1 MDNEIM
7 NYDSAKNIIRRDL
20 ESMSRKF
27 ITIGYY
33 LKLIRDNEMYRQ
45 DGFRDIW
52 EFAQNTYGISKS
64 TCSRWMSM
72 NDKFSQG
79 GNSPYL
85 KEEYRDFG
93 KSQLQEMLYL
103 TDEQMEQARP
113 DMTAKEIREIRK
125 PEEPKRELK
134 KPDETEREYLNSAA
148 KCLISSWRAWFLQD
162 FTNRVMQV
170 DTSPKE
176 IKKKLERRSRTIYFS
191 TDKGFGHINL
201 FDDCVQVWNEES
213 NCIGD
218 FDWFYLAAAIQ
229 SMWSETIIEDSQ
241 KKQESQEKIR
251 PYDRGCITGKSPS
264 GNCVCCGKGGVECC
278 TQCKEK
284 CNGECGWIDAAIVQQ
299 DPEEQIQGQMEI
311 QDYPEVLPEEKTG
324 KCLHREE
331 MLCTL
336 SEKGKRTPG
345 TGEDCYEKCCW
356 ECPKHGDCNLECIA
370 SSDREQQEPVAPSQ
384 QEEDQEDYMNPP
396 EDLDTEE
403 IAEIIEAVAYADP
416 EEKYEELSDKTDME
430 LLRDL
435 LDGAQNML
443 KTMNEAYTEN
453 DIRVRKQKLM
463 IGAYAGMIADLDQ
476 DDISEDTQPELP
488 FFKNNDQRK
497 EWLRN
502 YQAWGLWYEDKNIG
516 ARYYKYDFDN
526 GARLIAEEYTRSAT
540 EWYEEH
546 TISYL
551 HLVGGPEPP
560 KDKSGCVPKWNRHE
574 IYDKYPNSETELVE
588 FLKYIQKER

>member
-52 EFAQNTYGISKS
+52 EFAQDTYGISKS
-64 TCSRWMSM
+64 TCSRWMAM

-85 KEEYRDFG
+85 KKEYRDFG

-125 PEEPKRELK
+125 PETPKIELK
-134 KPDETEREYLNSAA
+134 KPDETEREYLKSAA

-191 TDKGFGHINL
+191 TNKGFGRINL
-201 FDDCVQVWNEES
+201 FDDCVQVWNER
-213 NCIGD
+213 NDCIGD

-229 SMWSETIIEDSQ
+229 SMWNIVAMENAQENQ
-241 KKQESQEKIR
+241 KESIAPAQQE
-251 PYDRGCITGKSPS
+251 
-264 GNCVCCGKGGVECC
+264 
-278 TQCKEK
+278 
-284 CNGECGWIDAAIVQQ
+284 
-299 DPEEQIQGQMEI
+299 PEEQIQGQMEI
-311 QDYPEVLPEEKTG
+311 LPEEKTE

-336 SEKGKRTPG
+336 SEKEKRTPG
-345 TGEDCYEKCCW
+345 TGEGCHEKCCW
-356 ECPKHGDCNLECIA
+356 ECPDHGNCNMECI
-370 SSDREQQEPVAPSQ
+370 SSSSREQQETVAVAQ

-396 EDLDTEE
+396 EYLDTEE
-403 IAEIIEAVAYADP
+403 AAEDIIAPADS

-435 LDGAQNML
+435 LTGAQNLL
-443 KTMNEAYTEN
+443 KIMSESYTEN
-453 DIRVRKQKLM
+453 DVRVRKQKLM

-476 DDISEDTQPELP
+476 EDIPETIQPELP
-488 FFKNNDQRK
+488 YFKNNDQRK

-502 YQAWGLWYEDKNIG
+502 YQDWGLWYEDANIG

-526 GARLIAEEYTRSAT
+526 GARLIAETYVQPEGVGYFIPESC
-540 EWYEEH
+540 
-546 TISYL
+546 YL
-551 HLVGGPEPP
+551 HLIGGPVDS
-560 KDKSGCVPKWNRHE
+560 KNKWSVHAN
-574 IYDKYPNSETELVE
+574 YCKYPNSETELIE
-588 FLKYIQKER
+588 FLKYIQKEQKNG

>member
-7 NYDSAKNIIRRDL
+7 SYDSAKSIIRRDL

-33 LKLIRDNEMYRQ
+33 LKLIRDKEMYRQ

-52 EFAQNTYGISKS
+52 EFAQDTYDISKS
-64 TCSRWMSM
+64 TCSRWMAM

-134 KPDETEREYLNSAA
+134 KPDETERQYLNNAA
-148 KCLISSWRAWFLQD
+148 KHLISSWHDWFLQD
-162 FTNRVMQV
+162 FMKRVMQV
-170 DTSPKE
+170 DESPKE
-176 IKKKLERRSRTIYFS
+176 IKKKLEGKSRYYYFS
-191 TDKGFGHINL
+191 TDKGTGHINL

-213 NCIGD
+213 DCIGD

-229 SMWSETIIEDSQ
+229 SMWSETILEDSQ
-241 KKQESQEKIR
+241 KKQGSQEKIR

-264 GNCVCCGKGGVECC
+264 GNCVCCGKDGVECC
-278 TQCKEK
+278 AQCKEK
-284 CNGECGWIDAAIVQQ
+284 CNGRCGWIDVAPAQQ
-299 DPEEQIQGQMEI
+299 ESEEQIQGQMEI
-311 QDYPEVLPEEKTG
+311 QDYPEILPEE
-324 KCLHREE
+324 
-331 MLCTL
+331 
-336 SEKGKRTPG
+336 
-345 TGEDCYEKCCW
+345 Y
-356 ECPKHGDCNLECIA
+356 IA
-370 SSDREQQEPVAPSQ
+370 SDSREQQGIVAMAQ
-384 QEEDQEDYMNPP
+384 QEESEQELFINPP
-396 EDLDTEE
+396 EICEKTVET
-403 IAEIIEAVAYADP
+403 INPADP
-416 EEKYEELSDKTDME
+416 EERYEELSDETDME
-430 LLRDL
+430 LLRNL
-435 LDGAQNML
+435 LEEAKRLL
-443 KTMNEAYTEN
+443 KIMNEAYTEK

-476 DDISEDTQPELP
+476 EDIPETIQPELP
-488 FFKNNDQRK
+488 LFKNNDQRK

-502 YQAWGLWYEDKNIG
+502 YQAWDIWYEDKNIG

-526 GARLIAEEYTRSAT
+526 GAQLIAEEYTRPAT
-540 EWYEEH
+540 DWYEEH
-546 TISYL
+546 DISYL

-574 IYDKYPNSETELVE
+574 VYDKFPSNETELVE
-588 FLKYIQKER
+588 FLKYVQKEQKYG

>member
-7 NYDSAKNIIRRDL
+7 SYDSAKSIIRRDL

-52 EFAQNTYGISKS
+52 EFAQDTYGISKS
-64 TCSRWMSM
+64 TCSRWMAM

-125 PEEPKRELK
+125 PETPKIELK
-134 KPDETEREYLNSAA
+134 KPDETERQYLNNAA
-148 KCLISSWRAWFLQD
+148 KHLISSWHDWFLQD
-162 FTNRVMQV
+162 FMKRVMQV
-170 DTSPKE
+170 DESPKE
-176 IKKKLERRSRTIYFS
+176 IKKKLEGKSRYYYFS
-191 TDKGFGHINL
+191 TDKGTGHINL

-229 SMWSETIIEDSQ
+229 SMWSETILEDSQ
-241 KKQESQEKIR
+241 KKQDPHEKEKIR

-264 GNCVCCGKGGVECC
+264 RNCVCCGKDGVECC
-278 TQCKEK
+278 AECKKE
-284 CNGECGWIDAAIVQQ
+284 CNGRCGWLDIALAQQ
-299 DPEEQIQGQMEI
+299 EFEEQIQGQMEI
-311 QDYPEVLPEEKTG
+311 QDYPEILPEE
-324 KCLHREE
+324 
-331 MLCTL
+331 
-336 SEKGKRTPG
+336 
-345 TGEDCYEKCCW
+345 Y
-356 ECPKHGDCNLECIA
+356 IV
-370 SSDREQQEPVAPSQ
+370 SDSREQQEIVAMAQ
-384 QEEDQEDYMNPP
+384 QEESDQELFMNPP
-396 EDLDTEE
+396 EICEKTV
-403 IAEIIEAVAYADP
+403 EIINPADP
-416 EEKYEELSDKTDME
+416 EERYEELSDKTDME
-430 LLRDL
+430 LLRNL
-435 LDGAQNML
+435 LEEAKRLL
-443 KTMNEAYTEN
+443 KIMNEAYTEK

-476 DDISEDTQPELP
+476 EDIPEDTQPELP

-516 ARYYKYDFDN
+516 ARYYKYDFGN
-526 GARLIAEEYTRSAT
+526 GARLIAEEYTRPAT
-540 EWYEEH
+540 DWYEEH
-546 TISYL
+546 AISYL

-574 IYDKYPNSETELVE
+574 VYDKFPSNETELVE
-588 FLKYIQKER
+588 FLKYVQKEQKYG

>member
-1 MDNEIM
+1 MENELVS
-7 NYDSAKNIIRRDL
+7 YDSAKSIIRRDL

-33 LKLIRDNEMYRQ
+33 LKMIRDNEMYRQ

-52 EFAQNTYGISKS
+52 EFAQDTYGISKS
-64 TCSRWMSM
+64 TCSRWMAM

-125 PEEPKRELK
+125 PETPKMELK
-134 KPDETEREYLNSAA
+134 KPDEMERQYLNNAA
-148 KCLISSWRAWFLQD
+148 KRLISSWRVWFLQD
-162 FTNRVMQV
+162 FTNRVLQV
-170 DTSPKE
+170 DISPKE
-176 IKKKLERRSRTIYFS
+176 IKKKLEGKSRTFYFS
-191 TDKGFGHINL
+191 TDKGSGHVNL
-201 FDDCVQVWNEES
+201 FDDCVQVWNE
-213 NCIGD
+213 NNDCIGD

-229 SMWSETIIEDSQ
+229 SMWNEVILEKAE
-241 KKQESQEKIR
+241 KKTK
-251 PYDRGCITGKSPS
+251 PYDRSCITGKSPS

-278 TQCKEK
+278 AQCKEK

-311 QDYPEVLPEEKTG
+311 QDYPEIFPEE
-324 KCLHREE
+324 H
-331 MLCTL
+331 
-336 SEKGKRTPG
+336 
-345 TGEDCYEKCCW
+345 
-356 ECPKHGDCNLECIA
+356 IA
-370 SSDREQQEPVAPSQ
+370 SDSREQQGIVAMAQ
-384 QEEDQEDYMNPP
+384 QEESDQEPFMNPP
-396 EDLDTEE
+396 EIHEE
-403 IAEIIEAVAYADP
+403 TVEIIDPADP

-430 LLRDL
+430 LLREL
-435 LDGAQNML
+435 LDGAHGML
-443 KTMNEAYTEN
+443 KLMDESYTEN
-453 DIRVRKQKLM
+453 DVRVRKQKLM

-476 DDISEDTQPELP
+476 EDILETIRPELP
-488 FFKNNDQRK
+488 LFKNNDQRK
-497 EWLRN
+497 EWLRK
-502 YQAWGLWYEDKNIG
+502 YQAWGLWYEDENIG

-526 GARLIAEEYTRSAT
+526 GARLIAEEYTRPAT
-540 EWYEEH
+540 EWYGEH
-546 TISYL
+546 VTSYL
-551 HLVGGPEPP
+551 HLVGGPEPL

-574 IYDKYPNSETELVE
+574 VYDKYPNSETELVE

>member
-33 LKLIRDNEMYRQ
+33 LKMIRDNEMYRQ
-45 DGFRDIW
+45 DGFRDIR
-52 EFAQNTYGISKS
+52 EFAQDTYGISKS
-64 TCSRWMSM
+64 TCSRWMAM
-72 NDKFSQG
+72 NDKFSQD

-125 PEEPKRELK
+125 PEAPKIELK
-134 KPDETEREYLNSAA
+134 KPDETERKYLNDAA
-148 KCLISSWRAWFLQD
+148 KHLISSWRVWFLQD
-162 FTNRVMQV
+162 FTNRVLQV
-170 DTSPKE
+170 DRSPME
-176 IKKKLERRSRTIYFS
+176 IKKKIEGKSRSYYFR
-191 TDKGFGHINL
+191 TDKGNGHINL
-201 FDDCVQVWNEES
+201 FDDYVQIWNERS
-213 NCIGD
+213 DCIGD

-229 SMWSETIIEDSQ
+229 SMWNEVILEKAE
-241 KKQESQEKIR
+241 KKTK

-278 TQCKEK
+278 AQCKEK

-311 QDYPEVLPEEKTG
+311 QDYPEIFPEE
-324 KCLHREE
+324 H
-331 MLCTL
+331 
-336 SEKGKRTPG
+336 
-345 TGEDCYEKCCW
+345 
-356 ECPKHGDCNLECIA
+356 IA
-370 SSDREQQEPVAPSQ
+370 SDSREQQEIVAMAQ
-384 QEEDQEDYMNPP
+384 QEESDQELFMNPP
-396 EDLDTEE
+396 EICEKTVET
-403 IAEIIEAVAYADP
+403 INPADP
-416 EEKYEELSDKTDME
+416 EERYEELSDETDME
-430 LLRDL
+430 LLRNL
-435 LDGAQNML
+435 LEEAKRLL
-443 KTMNEAYTEN
+443 KIMNEAYTEK

-476 DDISEDTQPELP
+476 EDIPEAIQPELP
-488 FFKNNDQRK
+488 LFKNNDQRK

-502 YQAWGLWYEDKNIG
+502 HQAWGLWYEDKNIG

-526 GARLIAEEYTRSAT
+526 GARLIAEEYTRPAT
-540 EWYEEH
+540 DWYEEH

-551 HLVGGPEPP
+551 HLVGGPEPL

>member
-1 MDNEIM
+1 MDNEIT
-7 NYDSAKNIIRRDL
+7 NYDNAKNIIRRDL

-33 LKLIRDNEMYRQ
+33 LKMIRDNEMYRQ
-45 DGFRDIW
+45 DGFKDIW
-52 EFAQNTYGISKS
+52 EFAQDTYGISKS
-64 TCSRWMSM
+64 TCSRWMTM
-72 NDKFSQG
+72 NDKFSRD

-125 PEEPKRELK
+125 PRIPIIKPKKREK
-134 KPDETEREYLNSAA
+134 EYLNAFA
-148 KCLISSWRAWFLQD
+148 RHLIQAQYEWFLED
-162 FTNRVMQV
+162 YTNRVLQV
-170 DTSPKE
+170 EKSPE
-176 IKKKLERRSRTIYFS
+176 ELRRHLGPSRMTQYFP
-191 TDKGFGHINL
+191 TDIGNARIDMHEDYIQL
-201 FDDCVQVWNEES
+201 WNENWQNLGCFE
-213 NCIGD
+213 
-218 FDWFYLAAAIQ
+218 WFYLAAAIQ
-229 SMWSETIIEDSQ
+229 SMWGEVILE
-241 KKQESQEKIR
+241 KAQEKAK
-251 PYDRGCITGKSPS
+251 PYDRGCITGKNPN
-264 GNCVCCGKGGVECC
+264 GNCVCCGYNGAECC
-278 TQCKEK
+278 AECQKG
-284 CNGECGWIDAAIVQQ
+284 CNGRCGWIDAAIVQQ
-299 DPEEQIQGQMEI
+299 NPEEQIQGQMEI
-311 QDYPEVLPEEKTG
+311 QDYPEDLPEEKTG

-356 ECPKHGDCNLECIA
+356 ECPKHGDCHLECIA
-370 SSDREQQEPVAPSQ
+370 SSDREQQESVAPSQ
-384 QEEDQEDYMNPP
+384 QGEDQEDYMNPP
-396 EDLDTEE
+396 EDLDIEETAEE
-403 IAEIIEAVAYADP
+403 IIDPADP

-430 LLRDL
+430 LLKEL
-435 LDGAQNML
+435 LDGAQEIL
-443 KTMNEAYTEN
+443 KLMDESYTEN
-453 DIRVRKQKLM
+453 DVRVRKQKLM

-476 DDISEDTQPELP
+476 EDIPETIQPELP
-488 FFKNNDQRK
+488 LFKNNDQRK

-502 YQAWGLWYEDKNIG
+502 YQAWGLWYEDTHIG

-526 GARLIAEEYTRSAT
+526 GALLIAEEYTRPAT
-540 EWYEEH
+540 DWYEEH

-551 HLVGGPEPP
+551 HLVGGPEPL

-574 IYDKYPNSETELVE
+574 VYDKHPNSETELVE

>member
-1 MDNEIM
+1 MENELVS
-7 NYDSAKNIIRRDL
+7 YDSAKSIIRRDL

-52 EFAQNTYGISKS
+52 EFAQDTYGISKS
-64 TCSRWMSM
+64 TCSRWMAM

-134 KPDETEREYLNSAA
+134 KPDETEKQYLKSAA
-148 KCLISSWRAWFLQD
+148 KRLIICWHVWFLQD
-162 FTNRVMQV
+162 YMNRVMQV
-170 DTSPKE
+170 DRSPKE
-176 IKKKLERRSRTIYFS
+176 IKKKIEGKSRCYYFQ
-191 TDKGFGHINL
+191 TDKGTGHINL
-201 FDDCVQVWNEES
+201 FDDSVQIWNEIGE
-213 NCIGD
+213 CLGD
-218 FDWFYLAAAIQ
+218 FDWFYLASAIQ
-229 SMWSETIIEDSQ
+229 TMWSETIIEDSQ
-241 KKQESQEKIR
+241 KKQDPHEKEKIR

-278 TQCKEK
+278 AQCKEK
-284 CNGECGWIDAAIVQQ
+284 CNGRCGWIDVAPAQQ
-299 DPEEQIQGQMEI
+299 ESEEQIQEQMEI
-311 QDYPEVLPEEKTG
+311 QDYPEILPEE
-324 KCLHREE
+324 
-331 MLCTL
+331 
-336 SEKGKRTPG
+336 
-345 TGEDCYEKCCW
+345 Y
-356 ECPKHGDCNLECIA
+356 IV
-370 SSDREQQEPVAPSQ
+370 SDSREQQES
-384 QEEDQEDYMNPP
+384 DYMNPP

-403 IAEIIEAVAYADP
+403 TAEEIEVIAPADP

-435 LDGAQNML
+435 LHESQNLL
-443 KTMNEAYTEN
+443 KYMNELYTEN
-453 DIRVRKQKLM
+453 DIRVRKQKLI

-476 DDISEDTQPELP
+476 DDIPEDTQPELP
-488 FFKNNDQRK
+488 YFKNNDQRK

-502 YQAWGLWYEDKNIG
+502 YQAWGMWYEDKNIG
-516 ARYYKYDFDN
+516 ARYYKYDFGN
-526 GARLIAEEYTRSAT
+526 GARLIAEEYTRPAT
-540 EWYEEH
+540 DWYEEH
-546 TISYL
+546 DISYL

-574 IYDKYPNSETELVE
+574 VYDKFPSNETELVE
-588 FLKYIQKER
+588 FLKYVQKEQKYG

>member
-1 MDNEIM
+1 MENELVS
-7 NYDSAKNIIRRDL
+7 YDSAKSIIRRDL

-33 LKLIRDNEMYRQ
+33 LKLIRDNEMYHQ
-45 DGFRDIW
+45 DGFKDIW
-52 EFAQNTYGISKS
+52 EFAQDTYGISKS
-64 TCSRWMSM
+64 TCSRWMAM
-72 NDKFSQG
+72 NDKFSQD

-125 PEEPKRELK
+125 PAKIELK
-134 KPDETEREYLNSAA
+134 KPDETERQYLKSAA
-148 KCLISSWRAWFLQD
+148 KHLIIRWHVWFLQD
-162 FTNRVMQV
+162 FMNRVMQV
-170 DTSPKE
+170 DISPKE
-176 IKKKLERRSRTIYFS
+176 IKRKLEGKSRTVYFS
-191 TDKGFGHINL
+191 TDKGIGHINL
-201 FDDCVQVWNEES
+201 FDDCVQVWNEEN

-241 KKQESQEKIR
+241 KKQDPHEKEKIR

-278 TQCKEK
+278 AQCKEK
-284 CNGECGWIDAAIVQQ
+284 CNGRCGWIDVAPAQQ
-299 DPEEQIQGQMEI
+299 ESEEQIQGQMEI
-311 QDYPEVLPEEKTG
+311 QDYPEILPEE
-324 KCLHREE
+324 
-331 MLCTL
+331 
-336 SEKGKRTPG
+336 
-345 TGEDCYEKCCW
+345 Y
-356 ECPKHGDCNLECIA
+356 IV
-370 SSDREQQEPVAPSQ
+370 SDSREQQESVAPSQ
-384 QEEDQEDYMNPP
+384 QEEDQKDYMNPP

-403 IAEIIEAVAYADP
+403 TAEEIEVIAPADP

-435 LDGAQNML
+435 LHESQNLL
-443 KTMNEAYTEN
+443 KYMNELYTEN
-453 DIRVRKQKLM
+453 DIRVRKQKLI

-476 DDISEDTQPELP
+476 DDIPEDTQPELP
-488 FFKNNDQRK
+488 YFKNNDQRK

-502 YQAWGLWYEDKNIG
+502 YQDWGLWYEDKNIG

-526 GARLIAEEYTRSAT
+526 GARLIAETYVQPEGVGYFIPESC
-540 EWYEEH
+540 
-546 TISYL
+546 YL
-551 HLVGGPEPP
+551 HLIGGPVDN
-560 KDKSGCVPKWNRHE
+560 KNKWSVHAN
-574 IYDKYPNSETELVE
+574 YCKYPNSETELVE
-588 FLKYIQKER
+588 FLKYIQKERKDG

>member
-1 MDNEIM
+1 MKNELVS
-7 NYDSAKNIIRRDL
+7 YDSAKSIIRRDL

-33 LKLIRDNEMYRQ
+33 LKLIRDNEMYLQ

-52 EFAQNTYGISKS
+52 EFAQDTYGISKS
-64 TCSRWMSM
+64 TCSRWMAM

-134 KPDETEREYLNSAA
+134 KPDETERQYLNNAA
-148 KCLISSWRAWFLQD
+148 KHLISSWHDWFLQD
-162 FTNRVMQV
+162 FMKRVMQV
-170 DTSPKE
+170 DESPKE
-176 IKKKLERRSRTIYFS
+176 IKKKLEGKSRYYYFS
-191 TDKGFGHINL
+191 TDKGTGHINL

-213 NCIGD
+213 DCIGD

-229 SMWSETIIEDSQ
+229 SMWSETILEDSQ
-241 KKQESQEKIR
+241 KKQGSQEKIR

-264 GNCVCCGKGGVECC
+264 GNCVCCGKDGVECC
-278 TQCKEK
+278 AQCKEK
-284 CNGECGWIDAAIVQQ
+284 CNGGCGWLDVAPAQQ
-299 DPEEQIQGQMEI
+299 EPEEQIQGQMEI
-311 QDYPEVLPEEKTG
+311 QDYPEILPEE
-324 KCLHREE
+324 
-331 MLCTL
+331 
-336 SEKGKRTPG
+336 
-345 TGEDCYEKCCW
+345 
-356 ECPKHGDCNLECIA
+356 NIA
-370 SSDREQQEPVAPSQ
+370 SDIREQQEIVAMAQ
-384 QEEDQEDYMNPP
+384 QEESNQEPFMNPP
-396 EDLDTEE
+396 EIHEE
-403 IAEIIEAVAYADP
+403 TVEIINPADS
-416 EEKYEELSDKTDME
+416 EEKYEELSDKTDTE
-430 LLRDL
+430 LLREL
-435 LDGAQNML
+435 LHESQNLL
-443 KTMNEAYTEN
+443 KYMNELYTEN
-453 DIRVRKQKLM
+453 DIRVRKQKLI

-476 DDISEDTQPELP
+476 EDIPETIQPELP
-488 FFKNNDQRK
+488 LFKNNDQRK

-526 GARLIAEEYTRSAT
+526 GARLIAEEYTRPAT
-540 EWYEEH
+540 DWYEEH
-546 TISYL
+546 DISYL

-574 IYDKYPNSETELVE
+574 VYDKFPSNETELVE
-588 FLKYIQKER
+588 FLKYVQKEQKYG

>member
-1 MDNEIM
+1 MENKLV

-33 LKLIRDNEMYRQ
+33 LKLIRDKEMYRQ
-45 DGFRDIW
+45 DGFKDIW

-64 TCSRWMSM
+64 TCSRWMAM
-72 NDKFSQG
+72 NDKFSQD

-125 PEEPKRELK
+125 PEALKIELK
-134 KPDETEREYLNSAA
+134 KPDETERKYLNDAA
-148 KCLISSWRAWFLQD
+148 KRLISSWRVWFLQD
-162 FTNRVMQV
+162 FTNRVLQV
-170 DTSPKE
+170 DRSPME
-176 IKKKLERRSRTIYFS
+176 IKKKIEGKRRSYYFR
-191 TDKGFGHINL
+191 TDKGNGNINL
-201 FDDCVQVWNEES
+201 FNDYVQIWNERS
-213 NCIGD
+213 DCIGD

-229 SMWSETIIEDSQ
+229 SMWNEVILEKAE
-241 KKQESQEKIR
+241 KKIK

-278 TQCKEK
+278 AQCKEK
-284 CNGECGWIDAAIVQQ
+284 CNGRCGWLDVAPAQQ
-299 DPEEQIQGQMEI
+299 EPEEQIQGQTEI
-311 QDYPEVLPEEKTG
+311 QDYPEILPEE
-324 KCLHREE
+324 H
-331 MLCTL
+331 
-336 SEKGKRTPG
+336 
-345 TGEDCYEKCCW
+345 
-356 ECPKHGDCNLECIA
+356 IV
-370 SSDREQQEPVAPSQ
+370 SDSREQQETVAMAQ
-384 QEEDQEDYMNPP
+384 QGESDQEPFMNPP
-396 EDLDTEE
+396 AGNE
-403 IAEIIEAVAYADP
+403 EIIETEVIDITDP

-430 LLRDL
+430 LLRNL
-435 LDGAQNML
+435 LDEAQRLL
-443 KTMNEAYTEN
+443 KIMNEAYTDN
-453 DIRVRKQKLM
+453 DVRVRKQKLM
-463 IGAYAGMIADLDQ
+463 IGAYAGMIANLDQ
-476 DDISEDTQPELP
+476 EDILETIRPELP
-488 FFKNNDQRK
+488 LFKNNDQRK

-526 GARLIAEEYTRSAT
+526 GARLIAEEYTRPAT
-540 EWYEEH
+540 DWYEEH

-574 IYDKYPNSETELVE
+574 IYDKFPSNETELVE
-588 FLKYIQKER
+588 FLKYIQKERLP

>member
-52 EFAQNTYGISKS
+52 EFAQDTYGISKS
-64 TCSRWMSM
+64 TCSRWMAM
-72 NDKFSQG
+72 NDKFSQD

-125 PEEPKRELK
+125 PEAPKIELK
-134 KPDETEREYLNSAA
+134 KPDETERKYLNDAA
-148 KCLISSWRAWFLQD
+148 KRLISSWRVWFLQD
-162 FTNRVMQV
+162 FTNRVLQV
-170 DTSPKE
+170 DRSPME
-176 IKKKLERRSRTIYFS
+176 IKKKIEGKSRSYYFR
-191 TDKGFGHINL
+191 TDKGNGNINL
-201 FDDCVQVWNEES
+201 FDDCVQVWNEK
-213 NCIGD
+213 NDCIGD

-229 SMWSETIIEDSQ
+229 SMWNEVILEKAE
-241 KKQESQEKIR
+241 KKIK

-278 TQCKEK
+278 AQCKEK
-284 CNGECGWIDAAIVQQ
+284 CNGRCGWLDVAPAQQ
-299 DPEEQIQGQMEI
+299 EPEEQIQGQTEI
-311 QDYPEVLPEEKTG
+311 QDYPEILPEEHVISGRK
-324 KCLHREE
+324 
-331 MLCTL
+331 
-336 SEKGKRTPG
+336 
-345 TGEDCYEKCCW
+345 
-356 ECPKHGDCNLECIA
+356 
-370 SSDREQQEPVAPSQ
+370 EQQEIVAMAQ
-384 QEEDQEDYMNPP
+384 QEESDQEPFMNPP
-396 EDLDTEE
+396 AGNE
-403 IAEIIEAVAYADP
+403 EIIETEVIDITDP

-435 LDGAQNML
+435 LDEAQRLL
-443 KTMNEAYTEN
+443 KIMNEAYTDN
-453 DIRVRKQKLM
+453 DVRVRKRKLM

-476 DDISEDTQPELP
+476 EDIPETIRPELP
-488 FFKNNDQRK
+488 LFKNNDQRK

-526 GARLIAEEYTRSAT
+526 GARLIVEEYTRPAT
-540 EWYEEH
+540 DWYEEH

-574 IYDKYPNSETELVE
+574 IYDKFPSNETELVE
-588 FLKYIQKER
+588 FLKYIQKES

>member
-7 NYDSAKNIIRRDL
+7 SYDSAKSIIRRDL

-52 EFAQNTYGISKS
+52 EFAQDTYGISKS
-64 TCSRWMSM
+64 TCSRWMAM

-125 PEEPKRELK
+125 PETPKIELK
-134 KPDETEREYLNSAA
+134 KPDETERQYLNNAA
-148 KCLISSWRAWFLQD
+148 KHLISSWHDWFLQD
-162 FTNRVMQV
+162 FMKRVMQV
-170 DTSPKE
+170 DESPKE
-176 IKKKLERRSRTIYFS
+176 IKKKLEGKSRYYYFS
-191 TDKGFGHINL
+191 TDKGTGHINL

-229 SMWSETIIEDSQ
+229 SMWSETILEDSQ
-241 KKQESQEKIR
+241 KKQDPHEKEKIR

-264 GNCVCCGKGGVECC
+264 RNCVCCGKDGVECC
-278 TQCKEK
+278 AECKKE
-284 CNGECGWIDAAIVQQ
+284 CNGRCGWLDIALAQQ
-299 DPEEQIQGQMEI
+299 EFEEQIQGQMEI
-311 QDYPEVLPEEKTG
+311 QDYPEILPEE
-324 KCLHREE
+324 
-331 MLCTL
+331 
-336 SEKGKRTPG
+336 
-345 TGEDCYEKCCW
+345 Y
-356 ECPKHGDCNLECIA
+356 IV
-370 SSDREQQEPVAPSQ
+370 SDSREQQEIVAMAQ
-384 QEEDQEDYMNPP
+384 QEESDQELFMNPP
-396 EDLDTEE
+396 EICEKTV
-403 IAEIIEAVAYADP
+403 EIINPADP
-416 EEKYEELSDKTDME
+416 EERYEELSDKTDME
-430 LLRDL
+430 LLRNL
-435 LDGAQNML
+435 LEEAKRLL
-443 KTMNEAYTEN
+443 KIMNEAYTEK

-476 DDISEDTQPELP
+476 EDIPEDTQPELP

-516 ARYYKYDFDN
+516 ARYYKYDFGN
-526 GARLIAEEYTRSAT
+526 GARLIAEEYTRPAT
-540 EWYEEH
+540 DWYEEH
-546 TISYL
+546 AISYL

-574 IYDKYPNSETELVE
+574 VYDKFPSNETELVE
-588 FLKYIQKER
+588 FLKYIQKERKNG

>member
-1 MDNEIM
+1 MENELV
-7 NYDSAKNIIRRDL
+7 NYDSAKSIIRRDL

-52 EFAQNTYGISKS
+52 EFAQDTYGISKS
-64 TCSRWMSM
+64 TCSRWMAM

-85 KEEYRDFG
+85 KDEYRDFG

-125 PEEPKRELK
+125 PRVPIIKPGKRE
-134 KPDETEREYLNSAA
+134 EEYLNAFA
-148 KCLISSWRAWFLQD
+148 RHLIQAQYEWFLED
-162 FTNRVMQV
+162 YTNRVLQV
-170 DTSPKE
+170 EKSPE
-176 IKKKLERRSRTIYFS
+176 ELRRHLGPSRMTQYFP
-191 TDKGFGHINL
+191 TDIGNARIDMHEDYIQL
-201 FDDCVQVWNEES
+201 WNENWQNLGCFE
-213 NCIGD
+213 
-218 FDWFYLAAAIQ
+218 WFYLAAAIQ
-229 SMWSETIIEDSQ
+229 SMWGEVILE
-241 KKQESQEKIR
+241 KAQEKAK
-251 PYDRGCITGKSPS
+251 PYDRGCITGKNPN
-264 GNCVCCGKGGVECC
+264 GNCVCCGYNGAECC
-278 TQCKEK
+278 AECQKG
-284 CNGECGWIDAAIVQQ
+284 CNGRCGWIDAAIVQQ
-299 DPEEQIQGQMEI
+299 NPEEQIQGQMEI

-356 ECPKHGDCNLECIA
+356 ECPKHGDCHLECIA
-370 SSDREQQEPVAPSQ
+370 SSDRKQQESVAPSQ
-384 QEEDQEDYMNPP
+384 QGEDQEDYMNPP
-396 EDLDTEE
+396 EDLDIEETTEE
-403 IAEIIEAVAYADP
+403 IIDPVDP

-430 LLRDL
+430 LLKEL
-435 LDGAQNML
+435 LDGAQEML
-443 KTMNEAYTEN
+443 KLMDESYTEN
-453 DIRVRKQKLM
+453 DVRVRKQKLM

-476 DDISEDTQPELP
+476 EDIPETIQPELP
-488 FFKNNDQRK
+488 LFKNNDQRK

-502 YQAWGLWYEDKNIG
+502 YQAWGLWYEDTHIG

-526 GARLIAEEYTRSAT
+526 GALLIAEEYTRPAT
-540 EWYEEH
+540 DWYEEH

-551 HLVGGPEPP
+551 HLVGGPEPL

-574 IYDKYPNSETELVE
+574 VYDKYPNSETELVE
-588 FLKYIQKER
+588 FLKHIQKER

>member
-1 MDNEIM
+1 MENELI

-45 DGFRDIW
+45 DGFKDIW
-52 EFAQNTYGISKS
+52 EFAQDTYGISKS
-64 TCSRWMSM
+64 TCSRWMAM
-72 NDKFSQG
+72 NDKFSQD

-125 PEEPKRELK
+125 PETPKMELK
-134 KPDETEREYLNSAA
+134 KPDEMERQYLNNAA
-148 KCLISSWRAWFLQD
+148 KRLISSWRVWFLQD
-162 FTNRVMQV
+162 FTNRVLQV
-170 DTSPKE
+170 DISPKE
-176 IKKKLERRSRTIYFS
+176 IKKKLEGKSRTFYFS
-191 TDKGFGHINL
+191 TDKGSGHVNL
-201 FDDCVQVWNEES
+201 FDDCVQVWNE
-213 NCIGD
+213 NNDCIGD

-229 SMWSETIIEDSQ
+229 SMWNEVILEKAE
-241 KKQESQEKIR
+241 KKTK

-278 TQCKEK
+278 AQCKEK

-311 QDYPEVLPEEKTG
+311 LDYPEIFPEE
-324 KCLHREE
+324 H
-331 MLCTL
+331 
-336 SEKGKRTPG
+336 
-345 TGEDCYEKCCW
+345 
-356 ECPKHGDCNLECIA
+356 IA
-370 SSDREQQEPVAPSQ
+370 SDSREQQGIVAMAQ
-384 QEEDQEDYMNPP
+384 QEESDQEPFMNPP
-396 EDLDTEE
+396 EIHEE
-403 IAEIIEAVAYADP
+403 TVEIIDPADP

-430 LLRDL
+430 LLREL
-435 LDGAQNML
+435 LDGAHGML
-443 KTMNEAYTEN
+443 KLMDESYTEN
-453 DIRVRKQKLM
+453 DVRVRKQKLM

-476 DDISEDTQPELP
+476 EDILETIRPELP
-488 FFKNNDQRK
+488 LFKNNDQRK

-502 YQAWGLWYEDKNIG
+502 YQDWGLWYEDKNIG

-526 GARLIAEEYTRSAT
+526 GARLIAEEYTRPAT
-540 EWYEEH
+540 DWYEEH
-546 TISYL
+546 EISYL

-560 KDKSGCVPKWNRHE
+560 KDKSGCVSKWNRHE
-574 IYDKYPNSETELVE
+574 IYDKFPSNETELIE
-588 FLKYIQKER
+588 FLKYIQKERKNG

>member
-1 MDNEIM
+1 MENEIVS
-7 NYDSAKNIIRRDL
+7 YDSAKSIIRRDL

-64 TCSRWMSM
+64 TCSRWMAM

-125 PEEPKRELK
+125 PEEPHEK
-134 KPDETEREYLNSAA
+134 
-148 KCLISSWRAWFLQD
+148 
-162 FTNRVMQV
+162 
-170 DTSPKE
+170 
-176 IKKKLERRSRTIYFS
+176 
-191 TDKGFGHINL
+191 
-201 FDDCVQVWNEES
+201 
-213 NCIGD
+213 
-218 FDWFYLAAAIQ
+218 
-229 SMWSETIIEDSQ
+229 
-241 KKQESQEKIR
+241 EKIR

-264 GNCVCCGKGGVECC
+264 GNCVCCGHDGVECC
-278 TQCKEK
+278 AQCDKG
-284 CNGECGWIDAAIVQQ
+284 CNGKCGWLDVAPAQQ
-299 DPEEQIQGQMEI
+299 EHEEQVQGQTEI
-311 QDYPEVLPEEKTG
+311 QDYPELLPEE
-324 KCLHREE
+324 H
-331 MLCTL
+331 
-336 SEKGKRTPG
+336 
-345 TGEDCYEKCCW
+345 
-356 ECPKHGDCNLECIA
+356 IA
-370 SSDREQQEPVAPSQ
+370 SDSKEQQESVAPSQ
-384 QEEDQEDYMNPP
+384 QEEDRKDYMNPP

-403 IAEIIEAVAYADP
+403 TAEEIEVIAPANP

-435 LDGAQNML
+435 LDEAQRLL
-443 KTMNEAYTEN
+443 KIMNEAYTDN
-453 DIRVRKQKLM
+453 DVRVRKQKLV

-476 DDISEDTQPELP
+476 EDIPETIQPELP
-488 FFKNNDQRK
+488 IFKNNDQRK

-502 YQAWGLWYEDKNIG
+502 YQDWGLWYEDENIG

-526 GARLIAEEYTRSAT
+526 GARLIAETYVQPEGVGYFIPESC
-540 EWYEEH
+540 
-546 TISYL
+546 YL
-551 HLVGGPEPP
+551 HLIGGPVDN
-560 KDKSGCVPKWNRHE
+560 KNKWSVHAN
-574 IYDKYPNSETELVE
+574 YCKYPNSETELVE

>member
-7 NYDSAKNIIRRDL
+7 SYDSAKSIIRRDL

-33 LKLIRDNEMYRQ
+33 LKLIRDKEMYRQ

-52 EFAQNTYGISKS
+52 EFTQDTYGISKS
-64 TCSRWMSM
+64 TCSRWMAM

-134 KPDETEREYLNSAA
+134 KPDETERQYLNNAA
-148 KCLISSWRAWFLQD
+148 KRLISSWHVWFLQD
-162 FTNRVMQV
+162 FMNRVMQV
-170 DTSPKE
+170 NESPKE
-176 IKKKLERRSRTIYFS
+176 IKKKLEGKSRYYYFS
-191 TDKGFGHINL
+191 TNKGTGHINL

-241 KKQESQEKIR
+241 KKTGPHEKEKIR

-278 TQCKEK
+278 AQCKEK
-284 CNGECGWIDAAIVQQ
+284 CNGGCGWLDVAPAQQ
-299 DPEEQIQGQMEI
+299 EPEEQIQGQMEI
-311 QDYPEVLPEEKTG
+311 QDYPEILPEE
-324 KCLHREE
+324 
-331 MLCTL
+331 
-336 SEKGKRTPG
+336 
-345 TGEDCYEKCCW
+345 
-356 ECPKHGDCNLECIA
+356 NIA
-370 SSDREQQEPVAPSQ
+370 SDIREQQGIVAMAQ
-384 QEEDQEDYMNPP
+384 QEESEQEPFMNPP
-396 EDLDTEE
+396 EIHEE
-403 IAEIIEAVAYADP
+403 TVEIINPADS
-416 EEKYEELSDKTDME
+416 EERYEELSDKTDME
-430 LLRDL
+430 LLKDI
-435 LDGAQNML
+435 LDGAQKLL
-443 KTMNEAYTEN
+443 KIMNEAYTEK

-476 DDISEDTQPELP
+476 EDIPETIQPELP
-488 FFKNNDQRK
+488 LFKNNDQRK

-526 GARLIAEEYTRSAT
+526 GARLIAEEYTRPAT
-540 EWYEEH
+540 DWYEEH
-546 TISYL
+546 DISYL

-574 IYDKYPNSETELVE
+574 VYDKFPSNETELVE
-588 FLKYIQKER
+588 FLKYVQKEQKYG

>member
-1 MDNEIM
+1 MENELVS
-7 NYDSAKNIIRRDL
+7 YDSAKSIIRRDL

-45 DGFRDIW
+45 DGFQDIW
-52 EFAQNTYGISKS
+52 EFAQDTYGISKS

-72 NDKFSQG
+72 NDKFSRG

-134 KPDETEREYLNSAA
+134 KPDETERQYLNNAA

-170 DTSPKE
+170 DISPKE
-176 IKKKLERRSRTIYFS
+176 IKKKIERKSRTIYFS

-201 FDDCVQVWNEES
+201 FDDCVQVWNERS
-213 NCIGD
+213 DCIGD

-229 SMWSETIIEDSQ
+229 AMWSETIIEDSQ
-241 KKQESQEKIR
+241 KKQGSQEKIR

-264 GNCVCCGKGGVECC
+264 GNCVCCGKDGVECC

-284 CNGECGWIDAAIVQQ
+284 CNGECGWIDVAPAQQ
-299 DPEEQIQGQMEI
+299 ESEEQTQGQMEI
-311 QDYPEVLPEEKTG
+311 QDYPEILPEEYIT
-324 KCLHREE
+324 
-331 MLCTL
+331 
-336 SEKGKRTPG
+336 
-345 TGEDCYEKCCW
+345 
-356 ECPKHGDCNLECIA
+356 
-370 SSDREQQEPVAPSQ
+370 SDSKEQQETVAMAQ
-384 QEEDQEDYMNPP
+384 QEESDQKLFMNPP
-396 EDLDTEE
+396 AGNE
-403 IAEIIEAVAYADP
+403 EIIETEVTDITDP
-416 EEKYEELSDKTDME
+416 EEKYEELSDKTDMD

-435 LDGAQNML
+435 LHESQNLL
-443 KTMNEAYTEN
+443 KYMNELYTEN
-453 DIRVRKQKLM
+453 DIRVRKQKLI
-463 IGAYAGMIADLDQ
+463 IGAYAGMIADFDQ
-476 DDISEDTQPELP
+476 DDIPEDTQPELP
-488 FFKNNDQRK
+488 LFKNNDQRK

-502 YQAWGLWYEDKNIG
+502 YQAWGLWYEDENIG

-526 GARLIAEEYTRSAT
+526 GARLIAETYVQPEGVGYFIPESC
-540 EWYEEH
+540 
-546 TISYL
+546 YL
-551 HLVGGPEPP
+551 HLIGGPVDN
-560 KDKSGCVPKWNRHE
+560 KNKWSVHAN
-574 IYDKYPNSETELVE
+574 YCKYPNSETELVE
-588 FLKYIQKER
+588 FLKYIQKERKDG

>member
-1 MDNEIM
+1 MVNEIM
-7 NYDSAKNIIRRDL
+7 SYDSAKSIIRRDL

-33 LKLIRDNEMYRQ
+33 LKLIRDNEMYHQ
-45 DGFRDIW
+45 DGFMDIW
-52 EFAQNTYGISKS
+52 EFAQDTYGISKS
-64 TCSRWMSM
+64 TCSRWMAM
-72 NDKFSQG
+72 NDKFSQD

-125 PEEPKRELK
+125 PETHKIELK
-134 KPDETEREYLNSAA
+134 KPDETEREYLKSAA
-148 KCLISSWRAWFLQD
+148 KHLIICWRAWFLQD

-176 IKKKLERRSRTIYFS
+176 IKKKIERRSRTIYFS
-191 TDKGFGHINL
+191 TDKGFGRINL
-201 FDDCVQVWNEES
+201 FDDCVQVWNER
-213 NCIGD
+213 NDCIGD

-229 SMWSETIIEDSQ
+229 SMWNIVAMENAQENQ
-241 KKQESQEKIR
+241 KESIATAQQE
-251 PYDRGCITGKSPS
+251 
-264 GNCVCCGKGGVECC
+264 
-278 TQCKEK
+278 
-284 CNGECGWIDAAIVQQ
+284 
-299 DPEEQIQGQMEI
+299 PEEQIQGQMEI
-311 QDYPEVLPEEKTG
+311 QDYPEILPEE
-324 KCLHREE
+324 H
-331 MLCTL
+331 
-336 SEKGKRTPG
+336 
-345 TGEDCYEKCCW
+345 
-356 ECPKHGDCNLECIA
+356 IA
-370 SSDREQQEPVAPSQ
+370 SDSKEQQESVAPSQ
-384 QEEDQEDYMNPP
+384 QEEDQKDYMNPP

-403 IAEIIEAVAYADP
+403 TAEEIEVIAPADP

-435 LDGAQNML
+435 LDEAQRLL
-443 KTMNEAYTEN
+443 KIMNEAYTDN
-453 DIRVRKQKLM
+453 DVRVRKQKLM

-476 DDISEDTQPELP
+476 DDIPEDTQPELP

-526 GARLIAEEYTRSAT
+526 GARLIAEEYTRPAT
-540 EWYEEH
+540 DWYEEH
-546 TISYL
+546 AISYL
-551 HLVGGPEPP
+551 HLVGGPEPS

-588 FLKYIQKER
+588 FLKHIQKER

>member
-1 MDNEIM
+1 MENELV

-134 KPDETEREYLNSAA
+134 KPDETERQYLNNAA

-191 TDKGFGHINL
+191 TDKGFGRINL
-201 FDDCVQVWNEES
+201 FDDCVQVWNER
-213 NCIGD
+213 NDCIGD

-229 SMWSETIIEDSQ
+229 SMWNIVAMENAQENQ
-241 KKQESQEKIR
+241 KESIA
-251 PYDRGCITGKSPS
+251 P
-264 GNCVCCGKGGVECC
+264 
-278 TQCKEK
+278 
-284 CNGECGWIDAAIVQQ
+284 VQQ
-299 DPEEQIQGQMEI
+299 EPEEQTQGQMEI
-311 QDYPEVLPEEKTG
+311 QDYPEVLPEEKT
-324 KCLHREE
+324 
-331 MLCTL
+331 
-336 SEKGKRTPG
+336 
-345 TGEDCYEKCCW
+345 EKCM
-356 ECPKHGDCNLECIA
+356 
-370 SSDREQQEPVAPSQ
+370 QQETVAVAQ

-403 IAEIIEAVAYADP
+403 AAEEIIDSADS

-435 LDGAQNML
+435 LTGAQNLL
-443 KTMNEAYTEN
+443 KIMSESYTEN
-453 DIRVRKQKLM
+453 DVRVRKQKLM

-476 DDISEDTQPELP
+476 EDIPETIQPELP
-488 FFKNNDQRK
+488 YFKNNDQRK

-502 YQAWGLWYEDKNIG
+502 YQDWGLWYEDENIG

-526 GARLIAEEYTRSAT
+526 GARLIAETYVQPESVGYFIPESC
-540 EWYEEH
+540 
-546 TISYL
+546 YL
-551 HLVGGPEPP
+551 HLIGGPVDN
-560 KDKSGCVPKWNRHE
+560 KNKWSVHAN
-574 IYDKYPNSETELVE
+574 YCKYPNSETELIE

>member
-52 EFAQNTYGISKS
+52 EFAQDTYGISKS
-64 TCSRWMSM
+64 TCSRWMAM
-72 NDKFSQG
+72 NDKFSQD

-125 PEEPKRELK
+125 PEAPKIELK
-134 KPDETEREYLNSAA
+134 KPD
-148 KCLISSWRAWFLQD
+148 
-162 FTNRVMQV
+162 
-170 DTSPKE
+170 
-176 IKKKLERRSRTIYFS
+176 
-191 TDKGFGHINL
+191 
-201 FDDCVQVWNEES
+201 
-213 NCIGD
+213 
-218 FDWFYLAAAIQ
+218 
-229 SMWSETIIEDSQ
+229 
-241 KKQESQEKIR
+241 
-251 PYDRGCITGKSPS
+251 DRGCITGKNPN

-311 QDYPEVLPEEKTG
+311 QDYPEVLPKEKTG

>member
-7 NYDSAKNIIRRDL
+7 SYDSAKSIIRRDL

-52 EFAQNTYGISKS
+52 EFAQDTYGISKS
-64 TCSRWMSM
+64 TCSRWMAM

-134 KPDETEREYLNSAA
+134 KPDETEKQYLKSAA
-148 KCLISSWRAWFLQD
+148 KRLIICWHVWFLQD
-162 FTNRVMQV
+162 YMNRVMQV
-170 DTSPKE
+170 DRSPKE
-176 IKKKLERRSRTIYFS
+176 IKKKIEGKSRCYYFQ
-191 TDKGFGHINL
+191 TDKGTGHINL
-201 FDDCVQVWNEES
+201 FDDSVQIWNEIGE
-213 NCIGD
+213 CLGD
-218 FDWFYLAAAIQ
+218 FDWFYLASAIQ
-229 SMWSETIIEDSQ
+229 TMWSETIIEDSQ
-241 KKQESQEKIR
+241 KKQDPHEKEKIR

-278 TQCKEK
+278 AQCKEE
-284 CNGECGWIDAAIVQQ
+284 CNGRCGWIDVAPAQQ
-299 DPEEQIQGQMEI
+299 ESEEQIQEQMEI
-311 QDYPEVLPEEKTG
+311 QDYPEILPEE
-324 KCLHREE
+324 
-331 MLCTL
+331 
-336 SEKGKRTPG
+336 
-345 TGEDCYEKCCW
+345 Y
-356 ECPKHGDCNLECIA
+356 IV
-370 SSDREQQEPVAPSQ
+370 SDSREQQESVAPSQ
-384 QEEDQEDYMNPP
+384 QEEDQKDYMNPP

-403 IAEIIEAVAYADP
+403 TAEEIEVIAPADP

-435 LDGAQNML
+435 LHESQNLL
-443 KTMNEAYTEN
+443 KYMNELYTEN
-453 DIRVRKQKLM
+453 DIRVRKQKLI

-476 DDISEDTQPELP
+476 DDIPEDTQPELP
-488 FFKNNDQRK
+488 YFKNNDQRK

-526 GARLIAEEYTRSAT
+526 GARLIAEEYTRPAT

-560 KDKSGCVPKWNRHE
+560 KDKSGRVPKWNRHE
-574 IYDKYPNSETELVE
+574 VYDKFPSNETELVE
-588 FLKYIQKER
+588 FLKYVQKEQKYG

>member
-1 MDNEIM
+1 MENELV

-52 EFAQNTYGISKS
+52 EFAQDTYGISKS
-64 TCSRWMSM
+64 TCSRWMAM

-134 KPDETEREYLNSAA
+134 KPGETERQYLNNAA
-148 KCLISSWRAWFLQD
+148 KCLISSWRACFLQD

-170 DTSPKE
+170 DISPKE
-176 IKKKLERRSRTIYFS
+176 IKKKIERKSRTIYFS

-201 FDDCVQVWNEES
+201 FDDCVQVWNEKS
-213 NCIGD
+213 DCIGD

-241 KKQESQEKIR
+241 KKQELQEKIR
-251 PYDRGCITGKSPS
+251 LYERGCITGKNPS

-299 DPEEQIQGQMEI
+299 DPEEQIQGQTEI
-311 QDYPEVLPEEKTG
+311 QDYPEVIPEEKTG

-345 TGEDCYEKCCW
+345 IGEDCYEKCCW
-356 ECPKHGDCNLECIA
+356 ECPKHGDCHLECIA
-370 SSDREQQEPVAPSQ
+370 SSDREQQTVAPSQ

-403 IAEIIEAVAYADP
+403 IAEVIEAVAHADP

-435 LDGAQNML
+435 LDGAQNLL

-476 DDISEDTQPELP
+476 EDILETIKPELP
-488 FFKNNDQRK
+488 VFRNNDQRK

-526 GARLIAEEYTRSAT
+526 GARLIAEEYTRPAT

-551 HLVGGPEPP
+551 HLVGGPEPS

-588 FLKYIQKER
+588 FLKYVQKER

>member
-7 NYDSAKNIIRRDL
+7 SYDSAKSIIRRDL

-33 LKLIRDNEMYRQ
+33 LKLIRDKEMYRQ

-52 EFAQNTYGISKS
+52 EFAQDTYGISKS
-64 TCSRWMSM
+64 TCSRWMAM

-134 KPDETEREYLNSAA
+134 KPDETERQYLNNAA
-148 KCLISSWRAWFLQD
+148 KHLISSWHDWFLQD
-162 FTNRVMQV
+162 FMKRVMQV
-170 DTSPKE
+170 DESPKE
-176 IKKKLERRSRTIYFS
+176 IKKKLEGKSRYYYFS
-191 TDKGFGHINL
+191 TDKGTGHINL

-213 NCIGD
+213 DCIGD

-229 SMWSETIIEDSQ
+229 SMWSETILEDSQ
-241 KKQESQEKIR
+241 KKQGSQEKIR

-264 GNCVCCGKGGVECC
+264 GNCVCCGKDGVECC
-278 TQCKEK
+278 AQCKEK
-284 CNGECGWIDAAIVQQ
+284 CNGRCGWIDVAPAQQ
-299 DPEEQIQGQMEI
+299 ESEEQIQGQMEI
-311 QDYPEVLPEEKTG
+311 QDYPEILPEE
-324 KCLHREE
+324 
-331 MLCTL
+331 
-336 SEKGKRTPG
+336 
-345 TGEDCYEKCCW
+345 Y
-356 ECPKHGDCNLECIA
+356 IA
-370 SSDREQQEPVAPSQ
+370 SDSREQQGIVAMAQ
-384 QEEDQEDYMNPP
+384 QEESEQELFINPP
-396 EDLDTEE
+396 EICEKTVET
-403 IAEIIEAVAYADP
+403 INPADP
-416 EEKYEELSDKTDME
+416 EERYEELSDETDME
-430 LLRDL
+430 LLRNL
-435 LDGAQNML
+435 LEGAKRLL
-443 KTMNEAYTEN
+443 KIMNEAYTEK

-476 DDISEDTQPELP
+476 EDIPETIQPELP
-488 FFKNNDQRK
+488 LFKNNDQRK

-526 GARLIAEEYTRSAT
+526 GARLIAEEYTRPAT
-540 EWYEEH
+540 DWYEEH
-546 TISYL
+546 DISYL

-574 IYDKYPNSETELVE
+574 VYDKFPSNETELVE
-588 FLKYIQKER
+588 FLKYVQKEQKYG

>member
-1 MDNEIM
+1 MNNEIM
-7 NYDSAKNIIRRDL
+7 SYDSAKNIIRRDL

-52 EFAQNTYGISKS
+52 EFAQDTYGISKS
-64 TCSRWMSM
+64 TCSRWMAM
-72 NDKFSQG
+72 NDKFSQD

-125 PEEPKRELK
+125 PEAPKIELK
-134 KPDETEREYLNSAA
+134 KPDETERKYLNDAA
-148 KCLISSWRAWFLQD
+148 KHLISSWNVWFLQD
-162 FTNRVMQV
+162 FTNRVLQV
-170 DTSPKE
+170 DRSPME
-176 IKKKLERRSRTIYFS
+176 IKKKIEGKSRSYYFR
-191 TDKGFGHINL
+191 TDKGNGHINL
-201 FDDCVQVWNEES
+201 FDDYVQIWNERS
-213 NCIGD
+213 DCIGD

-229 SMWSETIIEDSQ
+229 SMWNEVILEKAE
-241 KKQESQEKIR
+241 KKTK

-278 TQCKEK
+278 AQCKEK

-311 QDYPEVLPEEKTG
+311 QDYPEIFPEE
-324 KCLHREE
+324 H
-331 MLCTL
+331 
-336 SEKGKRTPG
+336 
-345 TGEDCYEKCCW
+345 
-356 ECPKHGDCNLECIA
+356 IA
-370 SSDREQQEPVAPSQ
+370 SDIREQQEIVAMAQ
-384 QEEDQEDYMNPP
+384 QEESNQEPFMNPP
-396 EDLDTEE
+396 EIHEE
-403 IAEIIEAVAYADP
+403 TVEIINPADS
-416 EEKYEELSDKTDME
+416 EEKYEELSDKTDTE
-430 LLRDL
+430 LLREL
-435 LDGAQNML
+435 LHESQNLL
-443 KTMNEAYTEN
+443 KYMNELYTEN
-453 DIRVRKQKLM
+453 DIRVRKQKLI

-476 DDISEDTQPELP
+476 DDIPEDPQPELP
-488 FFKNNDQRK
+488 LFKNNDQRK

-526 GARLIAEEYTRSAT
+526 GARLIAEEYTRPAT
-540 EWYEEH
+540 DWYEEH

-551 HLVGGPEPP
+551 HLVGGPEPL

-588 FLKYIQKER
+588 FLKHIQKER

>member
-52 EFAQNTYGISKS
+52 EFAQDTYGISKS

-72 NDKFSQG
+72 NDKFSQD

-125 PEEPKRELK
+125 QETPKIELK
-134 KPDETEREYLNSAA
+134 KPDETEKQYLKSAA
-148 KCLISSWRAWFLQD
+148 KHLIIRWHVWFLQD
-162 FTNRVMQV
+162 FMNRVMQV
-170 DTSPKE
+170 DRSPAE
-176 IKKKLERRSRTIYFS
+176 IKKKIEGKSRSYYFQ
-191 TDKGFGHINL
+191 TGKGTGHINL
-201 FDDCVQVWNEES
+201 FDDSVQIWNEIGE
-213 NCIGD
+213 CLGD
-218 FDWFYLAAAIQ
+218 FDWFYLASAIQ
-229 SMWSETIIEDSQ
+229 TMWNETIMENLQI
-241 KKQESQEKIR
+241 KQQSNEKSKIR
-251 PYDRGCITGKSPS
+251 PYDRGCITGKNPN
-264 GNCVCCGKGGVECC
+264 GNCVCCGYNGAECC
-278 TQCKEK
+278 AECEK
-284 CNGECGWIDAAIVQQ
+284 GCNGRCGWIDAAIVQQ
-299 DPEEQIQGQMEI
+299 VSEEQIPGQVEI
-311 QDYPEVLPEEKTG
+311 QDYPETLPEEKTG
-324 KCLHREE
+324 KCLYREE

-356 ECPKHGDCNLECIA
+356 ECPKHGDCHLECIA
-370 SSDREQQEPVAPSQ
+370 SSDREQQEAVAPSQ
-384 QEEDQEDYMNPP
+384 QEDYMNPP
-396 EDLDTEE
+396 EDLDIEEAAEE
-403 IAEIIEAVAYADP
+403 IIDPADP

-435 LDGAQNML
+435 LDGAKNLL
-443 KTMNEAYTEN
+443 KIMYESYTQN

-463 IGAYAGMIADLDQ
+463 IGAYAGMIADLDKE
-476 DDISEDTQPELP
+476 DIPETTQPELP
-488 FFKNNDQRK
+488 LFKNNDQRK

-502 YQAWGLWYEDKNIG
+502 YQDWGLWYEDKNIG
-516 ARYYKYDFDN
+516 ARYYKYDFNN
-526 GARLIAEEYTRSAT
+526 GARLIAEEYTRPAT
-540 EWYEEH
+540 DWYEEH

-551 HLVGGPEPP
+551 HLVGGPETP

-574 IYDKYPNSETELVE
+574 VYDKYPNSETELVE
-588 FLKYIQKER
+588 FLKHIQKER

>member
-1 MDNEIM
+1 MENELVS
-7 NYDSAKNIIRRDL
+7 YGSAKSIIRRDL
-20 ESMSRKF
+20 ESMFRKF

-52 EFAQNTYGISKS
+52 EFAQDTYGISKS
-64 TCSRWMSM
+64 TCSRWMAM
-72 NDKFSQG
+72 NDKFSQD
-79 GNSPYL
+79 GNTPYL

-125 PEEPKRELK
+125 LEKPKRELK
-134 KPDETEREYLNSAA
+134 KPDETERQYLNNAA

-201 FDDCVQVWNEES
+201 FDDCVQVWNERS
-213 NCIGD
+213 DCIGD

-278 TQCKEK
+278 AQCKEK
-284 CNGECGWIDAAIVQQ
+284 CNGRCGWLDVAPAQQ
-299 DPEEQIQGQMEI
+299 EPEEQIQGQTEI
-311 QDYPEVLPEEKTG
+311 QDYPEILPEEHVISGRK
-324 KCLHREE
+324 
-331 MLCTL
+331 
-336 SEKGKRTPG
+336 
-345 TGEDCYEKCCW
+345 
-356 ECPKHGDCNLECIA
+356 
-370 SSDREQQEPVAPSQ
+370 EQQEIVAMAQ
-384 QEEDQEDYMNPP
+384 QEESDQEPFMNPP
-396 EDLDTEE
+396 AGNE
-403 IAEIIEAVAYADP
+403 EIIETEVIDITDP

-435 LDGAQNML
+435 LDEAQRLL
-443 KTMNEAYTEN
+443 KIMNEAYTDN
-453 DIRVRKQKLM
+453 DVRVRKQKLM

-476 DDISEDTQPELP
+476 GDILETIRPELP
-488 FFKNNDQRK
+488 LFKNNDQRK

-502 YQAWGLWYEDKNIG
+502 YQAWGLWYEDTHIG

-526 GARLIAEEYTRSAT
+526 GARLIAEEYTRPAT
-540 EWYEEH
+540 DWYEEH
-546 TISYL
+546 DISYL

-574 IYDKYPNSETELVE
+574 VYDKFPSNETELVE
-588 FLKYIQKER
+588 FLKYVQKEQKYG

>member
-52 EFAQNTYGISKS
+52 EFAQDTYGISKS
-64 TCSRWMSM
+64 TCSRWMAM
-72 NDKFSQG
+72 NDKFSQD

-125 PEEPKRELK
+125 PEAPKIELK
-134 KPDETEREYLNSAA
+134 KPDETERKYLNDAA
-148 KCLISSWRAWFLQD
+148 KRLISSWRVWFLQD
-162 FTNRVMQV
+162 FTNRVLQV
-170 DTSPKE
+170 DRSPME
-176 IKKKLERRSRTIYFS
+176 IKKKIEGKSRSYYFR
-191 TDKGFGHINL
+191 TDKGNGNINL
-201 FDDCVQVWNEES
+201 FNDCVQIWNERS
-213 NCIGD
+213 DCIGD

-229 SMWSETIIEDSQ
+229 SMWNEVILEKAE
-241 KKQESQEKIR
+241 KKIK
-251 PYDRGCITGKSPS
+251 PYDRGCITGK
-264 GNCVCCGKGGVECC
+264 N
-278 TQCKEK
+278 
-284 CNGECGWIDAAIVQQ
+284 AAIVQQ
-299 DPEEQIQGQMEI
+299 DPEEQIQGQREI
-311 QDYPEVLPEEKTG
+311 QDYPEVLPKEKTG

-588 FLKYIQKER
+588 FLKHIQKER